1 MAATIIRAHM
11 SKPLS
16 GALELEVKAFHK
28 RPKSR
33 PKMIP
38 LGVWKGGKRCHKPTK
53 PDLDNIIKAV
63 GDALDRAGLFETSDA
78 QIVSIKAKDF
88 YTGLNDTVGVSI
100 KIKGT

>member
-1 MAATIIRAHM
+1 M

-16 GALELEVKAFHK
+16 GALELEIKAFHT

-33 PKMIP
+33 PKSISKENWSS
-38 LGVWKGGKRCHKPTK
+38 GRRCLKPTK
-53 PDLDNIIKAV
+53 PDLDNIIKCV
-63 GDALDRAGLFETSDA
+63 GDALDRAGLFETSDS

-88 YTGLNDTVGVSI
+88 YAGVDDAVGVSI